1 MSSVVRTFK
10 EPTPVSKRFTVFPY
24 YGIIPSSGESSEYYF
39 TCENNT
45 LHRIEA
51 DLSGQLQWVI
61 ARDMGKEMR
70 ITDVDVEIKEWWE
83 NRNGWYNISVIRP
96 GVARK
101 YQALSI
107 PSGFNGY
114 TNFSVTGSLN
124 DSPAYN
130 SGAYTSYQ
138 ERYYSEDASGVVIY
152 DYSGNQTIPYFN
164 RLNNSEG
171 INDLMQMGYG
181 ETTISNN
188 YNKNL
193 PFATFWAVT
202 DPVII
207 KYEWSDWTYTR
218 AIVNRVT
225 EC

>member
-1 MSSVVRTFK
+1 MSSVVRAFK
-10 EPTPVSKRFTVFPY
+10 EPTPVAKRFTVFPY
-24 YGIIPSSGESSEYYF
+24 YGVIPSSGESSEYYF
-39 TCENNT
+39 TCENDT
-45 LHRIEA
+45 LHRIES

-70 ITDVDVEIKEWWE
+70 ITDVDIEIKEWWE
-83 NRNGWYNISVIRP
+83 NRNGWFNIQVIRP

-101 YQALSI
+101 FQALSI
-107 PSGFNGY
+107 PSGGIGEGY
-114 TNFSVTGSLN
+114 TFSSSLN
-124 DSPAYN
+124 GSPAYN

-138 ERYYSEDASGVVIY
+138 DRFYSQDASGVVIY
-152 DYSGNQTIPYFN
+152 DISGNQTIPYFN
-164 RLNNSEG
+164 TQNNSSG

-181 ETTISNN
+181 ETTVSNN

-207 KYEWSDWTYTR
+207 KYDFSETTYTR

-225 EC
+225 PC